1 MFNFDFRLRRR
12 FPELQLRTHEFHED
26 DCEDGNHQHFGNDCE
41 SMTPPAEHNEDHQEG
56 PATTTERGFFLS
68 SLAAQCGQASHL
80 HRSTFRKNG
89 VATSWLQTGHFAMGN
104 TPFRPYCA
112 VVLPPRQWN

>member
-41 SMTPPAEHNEDHQEG
+41 SMT
-56 PATTTERGFFLS
+56 
-68 SLAAQCGQASHL
+68 GQASHL

-89 VATSWLQTGHFAMGN
+89 VATSRLQAGHFAMGISFGP
-104 TPFRPYCA
+104 TVPFFFHRVNGTKGA
-112 VVLPPRQWN
+112 GLTRNE